1 VTTTDPRDARVRRLL
16 AEAVT
21 ATTLADVPA
30 AAHLDGGE
38 RLQVVDTFV
47 TVLGGLYSHLPA
59 KRAAYASDPVQGL
72 TLLRRRAVDL
82 TDAEFHL
89 ALTGILTG
97 LRDAHTRYVG
107 PVAARGQVATLP
119 FLVEAYGPDH
129 EPHFLVTKVG
139 PGATTDRSFA
149 QGVEVLAWNG
159 VPITRAVEVHADRET
174 GGRPDARRSRAL
186 ESLTFRALDYGP
198 PPDEHWVV
206 VEYRTRRGA
215 TRETRFDWTVVA
227 PGRAET
233 AVSRATRAALKVAVD
248 PAADAVRRAKK
259 LTFVP
264 ELWATEDEAEPAA
277 PPPPPLPRASTTR
290 AGVARAGG
298 AAPSGRLP
306 TGNAGGVGTDW
317 IPTPLQD
324 VLAARALDADHGLLR
339 LWSFDVGDDAAY
351 LDEMTRLLGLLPAG
365 GVVVD
370 LRGNPG
376 GLVWAAERALQLFT
390 DHPVVPTRFSLVATP
405 LTRLMAASPF
415 NRLEL
420 EAWNGSLQDAV
431 STGEQYA
438 QPLPLTDPAWCND
451 RGRVY
456 PGPAVAVVDPNT
468 YSSGDLFAAG
478 WVDNDVGPL
487 VAVGQATGGGG
498 ANVWTLSQVRDA
510 LAGTER
516 ALPPMP
522 AGTSLTVAVRRTIRS
537 GRGDGIPVEDLGI
550 AGVPYDMTRDDLLR
564 GNADLQAFCLG
575 LLRAG

>member
-1 VTTTDPRDARVRRLL
+1 MTTTDPRDARVRRLL

-21 ATTLADVPA
+21 ATHLADVPP

-119 FLVEAYGPDH
+119 FLVEAYGPDR
-129 EPHFLVTKVG
+129 EPHFLVTTVG
-139 PGATTDRSFA
+139 PGATTDRSFVP
-149 QGVEVLAWNG
+149 GIEVLAWNG
-159 VPITRAVEVHADRET
+159 VPIARAVEVHADRET

-206 VEYRTRRGA
+206 VGYRTRRGA

-227 PGRAET
+227 PGRAGT
-233 AVSRATRAALKVAVD
+233 AVSRATRAALKIAVD

-264 ELWATEDEAEPAA
+264 ELWATEDETEPAA
-277 PPPPPLPRASTTR
+277 PPPPPSARASATPASAAHAGR
-290 AGVARAGG
+290 AT
-298 AAPSGRLP
+298 PSGRLP
-306 TGNAGGVGTDW
+306 TGRAGGVSTDW

-351 LDEMTRLLGLLPAG
+351 LDEMTRLLGLLPTG

-564 GNADLQAFCLG
+564 GNVDLQAFCLG
-575 LLRAG
+575 LLRDG